1 MSMHV
6 VFDLLNELRKITHSS
21 EIEANYEM
29 DSIRVIGSIEA
40 AN

>member
-6 VFDLLNELRKITHSS
+6 VLDLLNELRKIPHSS
-21 EIEANYEM
+21 EIETNYEM
-29 DSIRVIGSIEA
+29 DSIQVIGSIEA